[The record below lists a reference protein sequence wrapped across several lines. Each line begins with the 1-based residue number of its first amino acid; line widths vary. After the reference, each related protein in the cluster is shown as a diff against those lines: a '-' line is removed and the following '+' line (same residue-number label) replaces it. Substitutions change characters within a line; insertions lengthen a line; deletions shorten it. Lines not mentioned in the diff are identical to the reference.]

1 MPFNNRTDD
10 DDDDSLDNSNNRKM
24 PLFTLMNRQYLT
36 TSVLMSSELREP
48 LKAVTECFADGF
60 HLIKEVQLIA
70 AHTEVVK
77 FRHPLPPCVFLLL

>member
-1 MPFNNRTDD
+1 
-10 DDDDSLDNSNNRKM
+10 
-24 PLFTLMNRQYLT
+24 
-36 TSVLMSSELREP
+36 MSSELREP

-77 FRHPLPPCVFLLL
+77 FHPPLPPCVFLLLWDGGVRQTFKDKLT